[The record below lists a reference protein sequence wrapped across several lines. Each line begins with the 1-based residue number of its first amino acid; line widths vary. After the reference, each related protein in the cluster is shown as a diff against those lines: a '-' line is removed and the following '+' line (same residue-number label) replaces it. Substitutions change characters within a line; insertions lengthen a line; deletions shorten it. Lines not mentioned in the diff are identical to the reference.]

1 VLTLICLYFE
11 QARGVAAAQGRLQGA
26 FLRRGDGRRNSR
38 NRLLADDQTLD
49 TYTNATTAAATG
61 DSDTGDGAA
70 VVSRL
75 ELMPEEV
82 CSICQEEMTSD
93 MPLTYCR

>member
-1 VLTLICLYFE
+1 
-11 QARGVAAAQGRLQGA
+11 VAAQERLQGA

-38 NRLLADDQTLD
+38 NRLIADDQAVD
-49 TYTNATTAAATG
+49 IDATSAAAAA
-61 DSDTGDGAA
+61 DSGNIDDAA

-75 ELMPEEV
+75 ELMPDEV
-82 CSICQEEMTSD
+82 CPICQEEMTSD